1 MENQY
6 TQLIPMISYPNVDTV
21 SAVKMMEKNNSSS
34 LNSYLNFIGESSLTD
49 LQEKFTQTFDMSP
62 TTSLDLGWHLYGEAY
77 ERGAFML
84 KIRELLRTQGIEE
97 TSELPD
103 HLTHVLAAMD
113 GLNDDD
119 CTKFVHRYVQPAFI
133 KILDGFKASD
143 NPYQYAIRYIDEL
156 FKENFGNI
164 PGDG

>member
-1 MENQY
+1 
-6 TQLIPMISYPNVDTV
+6 
-21 SAVKMMEKNNSSS
+21 
-34 LNSYLNFIGESSLTD
+34 
-49 LQEKFTQTFDMSP
+49 
-62 TTSLDLGWHLYGEAY
+62 
-77 ERGAFML
+77 
-84 KIRELLRTQGIEE
+84 
-97 TSELPD
+97 
-103 HLTHVLAAMD
+103 LTHVLAAMD

-133 KILDGFKASD
+133 KILDGFKDSD

>member
-1 MENQY
+1 MEIQY
-6 TQLIPMISYPNVDTV
+6 TKLIPMLSYPNVDTI
-21 SAVKMMEKNNSSS
+21 SAVKRMENHGSKS
-34 LNSYLNFIGESSLTD
+34 LKTYLDFIADTSLSD

-84 KIRELLRTQGIEE
+84 KIRELLRMQGIEE

-113 GLNDDD
+113 GLDEKN
-119 CTKFVHRYVQPAFI
+119 CGKFVQKYVQPALE
-133 KILDGFKASD
+133 KIMDGFKDSD
-143 NPYQYAIRYIDEL
+143 NPFQHAILYVDEL
-156 FKENFGNI
+156 FKENFGI
-164 PGDG
+164 KTGDA

>member
-1 MENQY
+1 VEIQY
-6 TQLIPMISYPNVDTV
+6 TKLIPMLSYPNVDTI
-21 SAVKMMEKNNSSS
+21 SAVKRMENHGSKS
-34 LNSYLNFIGESSLTD
+34 LKTYLDFIADTSLSD

-84 KIRELLRTQGIEE
+84 KIRELLRMQGIEE

-113 GLNDDD
+113 GLSNVD
-119 CTKFVHRYVQPAFI
+119 CADFVHKYVQPALI
-133 KILDGFKASD
+133 KIMDGFKDSN
-143 NPYQYAIRYIDEL
+143 NPYQHAIQYMDDL
-156 FKENFGNI
+156 LKENFGNI
-164 PGDG
+164 PGDV